1 MQILEKP
8 SGSKYDP
15 ESSCVEKQST
25 RQILFSRTT
34 VACWANQVRRRPR
47 GAFSVGHRRDV
58 HSGPICT
65 SAAGVWWKDVIQRWW
80 REILGPP
87 AASRKI
93 FGSADKLLTRC
104 HLQCSL
110 APLVQIGAQ
119 SDKSEPWTS

>member
-1 MQILEKP
+1 MVLYARC
-8 SGSKYDP
+8 GGRL
-15 ESSCVEKQST
+15 VEG
-25 RQILFSRTT
+25 R
-34 VACWANQVRRRPR
+34 N
-47 GAFSVGHRRDV
+47 
-58 HSGPICT
+58 
-65 SAAGVWWKDVIQRWW
+65 QRWW

-87 AASRKI
+87 AACRKI